1 MERYHPGVVTLYFV
15 AMLVFS
21 AWFQQPVFLALSLL
35 TALVVSKAT
44 LGSQWGRRLGWSVLL
59 GAVVGV
65 WWAIFA
71 RFGDTIL
78 MENLLGNPLTLEGLV
93 YSATLWGRVTAV
105 VLWWESLLCLVPAER
120 LLTLTGKVFPH
131 LSLYGTVL
139 LRFLPQLR
147 RQRAGIQAAR
157 AGIGVSESWRE
168 KTRRESMTATWGL
181 ENLQRTA
188 QAMRCRGY
196 SLRRRTTYQATW
208 LKHGD
213 RLLLLLEG
221 WGIILLLCGWALNQT
236 RAWYDPELIVNRVT
250 PLSGVFYGV
259 YLVFALLPVELA
271 LKQRLRERH
280 DRRNREKIPQEKGVM
295 G

>member
-1 MERYHPGVVTLYFV
+1 MERYHPGVITLYFA
-15 AMLVFS
+15 AMLVFT
-21 AWFQQPVFLALSLL
+21 AWFQQPVFLALSLFA
-35 TALVVSKAT
+35 ALVVSKAT
-44 LGSQWGRRLGWSVLL
+44 LGDQWGRRLGWSLLL

-65 WWAIFA
+65 WWAVFA

-78 MENLLGNPLTLEGLV
+78 LDNLFGNPLTLEGLV
-93 YSATLWGRVTAV
+93 YSATLWVRVTAV

-147 RQRAGIQAAR
+147 RQRQGIQAAR
-157 AGIGVSESWRE
+157 AGIGMAESWRE
-168 KTRRESMTATWGL
+168 KTRRESMVATWGL
-181 ENLQRTA
+181 ESLQRTV

-221 WGIILLLCGWALNQT
+221 WGIVLLLCGWALNQT

-250 PLSGVFYGV
+250 PLSGVFYAAYV
-259 YLVFALLPVELA
+259 LFALLPVELA
-271 LKQRLRERH
+271 FKARLRERR
-280 DRRNREKIPQEKGVM
+280 DRRNREKGGM

>member
-1 MERYHPGVVTLYFV
+1 MERYHPGVITLYFA
-15 AMLVFS
+15 AMLVFTV
-21 AWFQQPVFLALSLL
+21 WFQQPVFLALSLF

-44 LGSQWGRRLGWSVLL
+44 LGDQWGRRLGWSLLL
-59 GAVVGV
+59 GAIIGI
-65 WWAIFA
+65 WWAVFA

-78 MENLLGNPLTLEGLV
+78 IDNLLGNPLTMEGLV
-93 YSATLWGRVTAV
+93 YSATLWVRVTAV
-105 VLWWESLLCLVPAER
+105 VLWWESLLRLVPAER

-139 LRFLPQLR
+139 LRFLPQFR
-147 RQRAGIQAAR
+147 RQRQGIQAAR
-157 AGIGVSESWRE
+157 AGIGIAESWRE

-181 ENLQRTA
+181 ESLQRTV

-196 SLRRRTTYQATW
+196 SLRRRTTYQVTW

-221 WGIILLLCGWALNQT
+221 WGIVLLLCGWALNQT

-250 PLSGVFYGV
+250 PLSGMFYAV
-259 YLVFALLPVELA
+259 YVLFALLPVELA
-271 LKQRLRERH
+271 LQMRLRERR
-280 DRRNREKIPQEKGVM
+280 DQRNREKGGM

>member
-1 MERYHPGVVTLYFV
+1 MERYHPGVITLYFA
-15 AMLVFS
+15 AMLVFT
-21 AWFQQPVFLALSLL
+21 AWFQQPVFLALSLF

-44 LGSQWGRRLGWSVLL
+44 LGDQWNRRLGWSLLL

-65 WWAIFA
+65 WWAVFA

-78 MENLLGNPLTLEGLV
+78 LDNLLGNPLTLEGLA
-93 YSATLWGRVTAV
+93 YSATLWVRVTAV
-105 VLWWESLLCLVPAER
+105 VLWWESLLRLVPAER

-139 LRFLPQLR
+139 LRFLPQFR
-147 RQRAGIQAAR
+147 RQRQGIQAAR
-157 AGIGVSESWRE
+157 AGIGIAESWRE

-181 ENLQRTA
+181 ESLQRTV

-196 SLRRRTTYQATW
+196 SLRRRTTYQVTW

-221 WGIILLLCGWALNQT
+221 WGIVLLLCGWALNQT

-250 PLSGVFYGV
+250 PLSGGFYVV
-259 YLVFALLPVELA
+259 YVLFALLPVELA
-271 LKQRLRERH
+271 GKAWLRERR
-280 DRRNREKIPQEKGVM
+280 DQRNREKGGM

>member
-1 MERYHPGVVTLYFV
+1 MERYHPGVITLYFA
-15 AMLVFS
+15 AMLVFT
-21 AWFQQPVFLALSLL
+21 AWFQQPVFLALSLF

-44 LGSQWGRRLGWSVLL
+44 LGDQWNRRLGWSLLL

-65 WWAIFA
+65 WWAVFA

-78 MENLLGNPLTLEGLV
+78 LDNLLGNPLTLEGLA
-93 YSATLWGRVTAV
+93 YSATLWVRVTAV
-105 VLWWESLLCLVPAER
+105 VLWWESLLRLVPAER

-147 RQRAGIQAAR
+147 RQRQGIQAAR
-157 AGIGVSESWRE
+157 AGIGVAESWRE
-168 KTRRESMTATWGL
+168 KTRRESMVATWGL
-181 ENLQRTA
+181 ESLQRTV

-250 PLSGVFYGV
+250 PLSGVFYVV
-259 YLVFALLPVELA
+259 YVLFALLPVELA
-271 LKQRLRERH
+271 LQTRLRERR
-280 DRRNREKIPQEKGVM
+280 DQRNREKGGM

>member
-1 MERYHPGVVTLYFV
+1 M
-15 AMLVFS
+15 
-21 AWFQQPVFLALSLL
+21 
-35 TALVVSKAT
+35 
-44 LGSQWGRRLGWSVLL
+44 
-59 GAVVGV
+59 GV
-65 WWAIFA
+65 WWAVFA

-78 MENLLGNPLTLEGLV
+78 LDKLFGNPLTLEGLV
-93 YSATLWGRVTAV
+93 YSATLWVRVTAV
-105 VLWWESLLCLVPAER
+105 VLWWESLLRLVPAER
-120 LLTLTGKVFPH
+120 LLTLTGKVLPH

-147 RQRAGIQAAR
+147 RQRQGIQAAR
-157 AGIGVSESWRE
+157 AGIGMAESWRE
-168 KTRRESMTATWGL
+168 KTRRESMVATWGL
-181 ENLQRTA
+181 ESLQRTV

-196 SLRRRTTYQATW
+196 SIRRRTTYQATW

-221 WGIILLLCGWALNQT
+221 WGIVLLLCGWALNQT

-250 PLSGVFYGV
+250 PLSGVFYAA

-271 LKQRLRERH
+271 VKARLRERR
-280 DRRNREKIPQEKGVM
+280 DRRNREKGGM

>member
-1 MERYHPGVVTLYFV
+1 MERYHPGVITLYFA
-15 AMLVFS
+15 AMLVFT
-21 AWFQQPVFLALSLL
+21 AWFQQPVFLALSLF

-44 LGSQWGRRLGWSVLL
+44 LGDQWNRRLGWSLLL

-65 WWAIFA
+65 WWAVFA

-78 MENLLGNPLTLEGLV
+78 LDNLLGNPLTLEGLA
-93 YSATLWGRVTAV
+93 YSATLWVRVTAV
-105 VLWWESLLCLVPAER
+105 VLWWESLLRLVPAER
-120 LLTLTGKVFPH
+120 LLTLTGKAFPH

-139 LRFLPQLR
+139 LRFLPQFR
-147 RQRAGIQAAR
+147 RQRQGIQAAR
-157 AGIGVSESWRE
+157 AGIGIAESWRE

-181 ENLQRTA
+181 ESLQRTV

-221 WGIILLLCGWALNQT
+221 WGIVLLLCGWALNQT

-250 PLSGVFYGV
+250 PLSGGFYVV
-259 YLVFALLPVELA
+259 YVLFALLPVELA
-271 LKQRLRERH
+271 GKAWLRERR
-280 DRRNREKIPQEKGVM
+280 DQRNRAKG
-295 G
+295 GIG

>member
-1 MERYHPGVVTLYFV
+1 MERYHPGVITLYFA
-15 AMLVFS
+15 AMLVFT
-21 AWFQQPVFLALSLL
+21 AWFQQPVFLALSLF

-44 LGSQWGRRLGWSVLL
+44 LGGQWGRRLGWSLLL

-65 WWAIFA
+65 WWAVFA

-78 MENLLGNPLTLEGLV
+78 LDNLLGNPLTLEGLA
-93 YSATLWGRVTAV
+93 YSATLWVRVTAV
-105 VLWWESLLCLVPAER
+105 VLWWVL
-120 LLTLTGKVFPH
+120 PH

-147 RQRAGIQAAR
+147 RQRQGIQAAR
-157 AGIGVSESWRE
+157 AGIGVAESWRE
-168 KTRRESMTATWGL
+168 KTRRESMVATWGL
-181 ENLQRTA
+181 ESLQRTV

-221 WGIILLLCGWALNQT
+221 WGIVLLLCGWALNQT

-250 PLSGVFYGV
+250 PLSGVFYVV
-259 YLVFALLPVELA
+259 YVLFALLPVELA
-271 LKQRLRERH
+271 GKTWLRERR
-280 DRRNREKIPQEKGVM
+280 DQRNREKGGM

>member
-1 MERYHPGVVTLYFV
+1 MERYHPGVITLYFA
-15 AMLVFS
+15 AMLVFT
-21 AWFQQPVFLALSLL
+21 AWFQQPIFLALSLF

-44 LGSQWGRRLGWSVLL
+44 LGDQWNRRLGWSLLL

-65 WWAIFA
+65 WWAVFA

-78 MENLLGNPLTLEGLV
+78 LDNLLGNPLTLEGLA
-93 YSATLWGRVTAV
+93 YSATLWVRVTAV
-105 VLWWESLLCLVPAER
+105 VLWWESLLRLVPAER

-139 LRFLPQLR
+139 LRFLPQFR
-147 RQRAGIQAAR
+147 RQRQGIQAAR
-157 AGIGVSESWRE
+157 AGIGIAESWRE

-181 ENLQRTA
+181 ESLQRTV

-196 SLRRRTTYQATW
+196 SLRRRTTYQVTW

-221 WGIILLLCGWALNQT
+221 WGIVLLLCGWALNQT

-250 PLSGVFYGV
+250 PLSGMFYAV
-259 YLVFALLPVELA
+259 YVLFALLPVELA
-271 LKQRLRERH
+271 LQMRLRERR
-280 DRRNREKIPQEKGVM
+280 DQRNREKGGM

>member
-1 MERYHPGVVTLYFV
+1 MERYHPGVITLYFA
-15 AMLVFS
+15 AMLVFT
-21 AWFQQPVFLALSLL
+21 AWFQQPVFLALSLF
-35 TALVVSKAT
+35 TALAVSKAT
-44 LGSQWGRRLGWSVLL
+44 LGDQWGRRLGWSLLL
-59 GAVVGV
+59 GAIIGI
-65 WWAIFA
+65 WWAVFA

-78 MENLLGNPLTLEGLV
+78 IDNLLGNPLTLEGLV
-93 YSATLWGRVTAV
+93 YSATLWVRVTAV
-105 VLWWESLLCLVPAER
+105 VLWWESLLRLVPAER

-139 LRFLPQLR
+139 LRFLPQFR
-147 RQRAGIQAAR
+147 RQRQGIQAAR
-157 AGIGVSESWRE
+157 AGIGIAESWRE

-181 ENLQRTA
+181 ESLQRTV

-196 SLRRRTTYQATW
+196 SLRRRTTYQVTW

-221 WGIILLLCGWALNQT
+221 WGIVLLLCGWALNQT

-250 PLSGVFYGV
+250 PLSGRFYVV
-259 YLVFALLPVELA
+259 YVLFALLPVELA
-271 LKQRLRERH
+271 LQMRLRERR
-280 DRRNREKIPQEKGVM
+280 DQRNREKGGM

>member
-1 MERYHPGVVTLYFV
+1 MERYHPGVITLYFA
-15 AMLVFS
+15 AMLVFT
-21 AWFQQPVFLALSLL
+21 AWFQQPVFLVLSLL
-35 TALVVSKAT
+35 TALVVSKVT
-44 LGSQWGRRLGWSVLL
+44 LGDQWGRRLGWSLLL

-65 WWAIFA
+65 WWAVFA

-78 MENLLGNPLTLEGLV
+78 LDNLLGNPLTLEGLV
-93 YSATLWGRVTAV
+93 YSATLWVRVTAV
-105 VLWWESLLCLVPAER
+105 VLWWESLLRLVPAER

-147 RQRAGIQAAR
+147 RQRQGIQAAR
-157 AGIGVSESWRE
+157 AGIGVAETWRE
-168 KTRRESMTATWGL
+168 KTRRESMVATWGL
-181 ENLQRTA
+181 ESLQRTV

-196 SLRRRTTYQATW
+196 SLRQRTTYQATW

-221 WGIILLLCGWALNQT
+221 WGIVLLLCGWALNQT

-250 PLSGVFYGV
+250 PLSGVFYV
-259 YLVFALLPVELA
+259 AYVLFALLPVELA
-271 LKQRLRERH
+271 VKAWLRERR
-280 DRRNREKIPQEKGVM
+280 DRRNREKGGM

>member
-1 MERYHPGVVTLYFV
+1 MERYHPGVITLYFV
-15 AMLVFS
+15 AMLLFT
-21 AWFQQPVFLALSLL
+21 AWFQQPVFLALSLF
-35 TALVVSKAT
+35 TALVVSKVT
-44 LGSQWGRRLGWSVLL
+44 LGGQWGRRLGWSLLL
-59 GAVVGV
+59 GAVIGV
-65 WWAIFA
+65 WWAVFA

-78 MENLLGNPLTLEGLV
+78 FDNLFGNPLTLEGLV
-93 YSATLWGRVTAV
+93 YSATLWVRVTAI

-120 LLTLTGKVFPH
+120 LLTLTGKVLPR

-147 RQRAGIQAAR
+147 RQRQGIQAAR
-157 AGIGVSESWRE
+157 AGIGVAESWRE
-168 KTRRESMTATWGL
+168 KTRRESMVATWGL
-181 ENLQRTA
+181 ESLQRTV

-221 WGIILLLCGWALNQT
+221 WGIVLLLCGWALNQT

-250 PLSGVFYGV
+250 PLSGVFYV
-259 YLVFALLPVELA
+259 AYLLFALLPVELA
-271 LKQRLRERH
+271 GKAWLRECH
-280 DRRNREKIPQEKGVM
+280 DQRNREKGGM

>member
-1 MERYHPGVVTLYFV
+1 MERYHPGVITLYFA
-15 AMLVFS
+15 AMLVFT
-21 AWFQQPVFLALSLL
+21 AWFQQPVFLALSLF
-35 TALVVSKAT
+35 TALAVSKAT
-44 LGSQWGRRLGWSVLL
+44 LGDQWSRRLGWSLLL
-59 GAVVGV
+59 GAIIGI
-65 WWAIFA
+65 WWAVFA

-78 MENLLGNPLTLEGLV
+78 IDNLLGNPLTLEGLV
-93 YSATLWGRVTAV
+93 YSATLWVRVTAV
-105 VLWWESLLCLVPAER
+105 VLWWESLLRLVPAER

-147 RQRAGIQAAR
+147 RQRQGIQAAR
-157 AGIGVSESWRE
+157 AGIGVAESWRE
-168 KTRRESMTATWGL
+168 KTRRESMVATWGL
-181 ENLQRTA
+181 ESLQRTV

-221 WGIILLLCGWALNQT
+221 WGIVLLLCGWALNQT

-250 PLSGVFYGV
+250 PLSGGFYVV
-259 YLVFALLPVELA
+259 YVLFALLPVELA
-271 LKQRLRERH
+271 GKTWLRERR
-280 DRRNREKIPQEKGVM
+280 DQRNREKGGM

>member
-1 MERYHPGVVTLYFV
+1 MERYHPGVITLYFA
-15 AMLVFS
+15 AMLVFT
-21 AWFQQPVFLALSLL
+21 AWFQQPVFLALSLF

-44 LGSQWGRRLGWSVLL
+44 LGGQWGRRLGWW
-59 GAVVGV
+59 AV
-65 WWAIFA
+65 FA

-78 MENLLGNPLTLEGLV
+78 IDNLLGNPLTLEGLV
-93 YSATLWGRVTAV
+93 YSATLWVRVTAV
-105 VLWWESLLCLVPAER
+105 VLWWESLLRLVPAER

-139 LRFLPQLR
+139 LRFLPQFR
-147 RQRAGIQAAR
+147 RQRQGIQAAR
-157 AGIGVSESWRE
+157 AGIGIAESWRE

-181 ENLQRTA
+181 ESLQRTV

-196 SLRRRTTYQATW
+196 SLRRRTTYQVTW

-221 WGIILLLCGWALNQT
+221 WGIVLLLCGWALNQT

-250 PLSGVFYGV
+250 PLSGMFYAV
-259 YLVFALLPVELA
+259 YVLFALLPVELA
-271 LKQRLRERH
+271 LQMRLRERR
-280 DRRNREKIPQEKGVM
+280 DRRNREKGGM

>member
-1 MERYHPGVVTLYFV
+1 MERYHPGVITLYFV
-15 AMLVFS
+15 AMLIFT
-21 AWFQQPVFLALSLL
+21 AWFQQPVFLALALF

-44 LGSQWGRRLGWSVLL
+44 LGDQWGRRLGWSLLL

-65 WWAIFA
+65 WWAVFA

-78 MENLLGNPLTLEGLV
+78 LDNLLGNPLTLEGLV
-93 YSATLWGRVTAV
+93 YSATLWVRVTAV
-105 VLWWESLLCLVPAER
+105 VLWWESLLRLVPAER

-147 RQRAGIQAAR
+147 RQRQGIQAAR
-157 AGIGVSESWRE
+157 AGIGVAESWRE
-168 KTRRESMTATWGL
+168 KTRRESMVATWGL
-181 ENLQRTA
+181 ESLQRTV

-221 WGIILLLCGWALNQT
+221 WGIVLLLCGWALNQT

-250 PLSGVFYGV
+250 PLSGVFYV
-259 YLVFALLPVELA
+259 AYLLFALLPVELA
-271 LKQRLRERH
+271 VKAWLRERH
-280 DRRNREKIPQEKGVM
+280 DRRNREKGGM

>member
-1 MERYHPGVVTLYFV
+1 MERYHPGVITLYFA
-15 AMLVFS
+15 AMLVFT
-21 AWFQQPVFLALSLL
+21 AWFQQPVFLALSLF

-44 LGSQWGRRLGWSVLL
+44 LGDQWNRRLGWSLLL

-65 WWAIFA
+65 WWAVFA

-78 MENLLGNPLTLEGLV
+78 LDNLLGNPLTLEGLV
-93 YSATLWGRVTAV
+93 YSATLWVRVTAV
-105 VLWWESLLCLVPAER
+105 VLWWESLLRLVPAER

-139 LRFLPQLR
+139 IRFLPQLR
-147 RQRAGIQAAR
+147 RQRQGIQAAR
-157 AGIGVSESWRE
+157 AGIGVAESWRE
-168 KTRRESMTATWGL
+168 KTRRESMVATWGL
-181 ENLQRTA
+181 ESLQRTV

-250 PLSGVFYGV
+250 PLSGGFYVV
-259 YLVFALLPVELA
+259 YVLFALLPVELA
-271 LKQRLRERH
+271 LQTRLRERR
-280 DRRNREKIPQEKGVM
+280 DQRNREKGGM

>member
-1 MERYHPGVVTLYFV
+1 MERYHPGVITLYFA
-15 AMLVFS
+15 AMLVFT
-21 AWFQQPVFLALSLL
+21 AWFQQPVFLALSLF

-44 LGSQWGRRLGWSVLL
+44 LGGQWGRRLWWSLLL
-59 GAVVGV
+59 GAIIGI
-65 WWAIFA
+65 WWAVFA

-78 MENLLGNPLTLEGLV
+78 IDNLLGNPLTLEGLV
-93 YSATLWGRVTAV
+93 YSATLWVRVTAV
-105 VLWWESLLCLVPAER
+105 VLWWESLLRLVPAER

-139 LRFLPQLR
+139 LRFLPQFR
-147 RQRAGIQAAR
+147 RQRQGIQAAR
-157 AGIGVSESWRE
+157 AGIGIAESWRE

-181 ENLQRTA
+181 ESLQRTV

-221 WGIILLLCGWALNQT
+221 WGIVLLLCGWALNQT

-250 PLSGVFYGV
+250 PLSGMFYAV
-259 YLVFALLPVELA
+259 YVLFALLPVELA
-271 LKQRLRERH
+271 LQMRLRERR
-280 DRRNREKIPQEKGVM
+280 DQRNREKGGM

>member
-1 MERYHPGVVTLYFV
+1 MERYHPGVITLYFA
-15 AMLVFS
+15 AMLVFT
-21 AWFQQPVFLALSLL
+21 AWFQQPVFLALSLF

-44 LGSQWGRRLGWSVLL
+44 LGGQWGRQLGWSLLL
-59 GAVVGV
+59 GAIIGI
-65 WWAIFA
+65 WWAVFA

-78 MENLLGNPLTLEGLV
+78 IDNLLGNPLTLEGLV
-93 YSATLWGRVTAV
+93 YSATLWVRVTAV
-105 VLWWESLLCLVPAER
+105 VLWWESLLRLVPAER

-139 LRFLPQLR
+139 LRFLPQFR
-147 RQRAGIQAAR
+147 RQRQGIQAAR
-157 AGIGVSESWRE
+157 AGIGIAESWRE

-181 ENLQRTA
+181 ESLQRTV

-196 SLRRRTTYQATW
+196 SLRRRTTYQVTW

-221 WGIILLLCGWALNQT
+221 WGIVLLLCGWALNQT

-250 PLSGVFYGV
+250 PLSGMFYAV
-259 YLVFALLPVELA
+259 YVLFALLPVELA
-271 LKQRLRERH
+271 LQMRLRECR
-280 DRRNREKIPQEKGVM
+280 DQRNREKGGM

>member
-1 MERYHPGVVTLYFV
+1 MERYHPGVITLYFA
-15 AMLVFS
+15 AMLVFT
-21 AWFQQPVFLALSLL
+21 AWFQQPIFLALSLF
-35 TALVVSKAT
+35 TALVVSKVT
-44 LGSQWGRRLGWSVLL
+44 LGGQWGRRLGWSLLL

-65 WWAIFA
+65 WWAVFA

-78 MENLLGNPLTLEGLV
+78 LDNLLGNPLTLEGLV
-93 YSATLWGRVTAV
+93 YSATLWVRVTAV
-105 VLWWESLLCLVPAER
+105 VLWWESLLRLVPAER

-147 RQRAGIQAAR
+147 RQRQGIQAAR
-157 AGIGVSESWRE
+157 AGIGVAESWRE
-168 KTRRESMTATWGL
+168 KTRRESMVATWGL
-181 ENLQRTA
+181 ESLQRTV

-196 SLRRRTTYQATW
+196 SLRRRTTYQVTW

-221 WGIILLLCGWALNQT
+221 WGIVLLLCGWALNQT

-250 PLSGVFYGV
+250 PLSGGFYVV
-259 YLVFALLPVELA
+259 YVLFALLPVELA
-271 LKQRLRERH
+271 LQTRLRERR
-280 DRRNREKIPQEKGVM
+280 DQRNREKGGM

>member
-1 MERYHPGVVTLYFV
+1 MERYHPGVITLYFA
-15 AMLVFS
+15 AMLVFT
-21 AWFQQPVFLALSLL
+21 AWFQQPVFLALSLF

-44 LGSQWGRRLGWSVLL
+44 LGDQWNRRLGWSLLL

-65 WWAIFA
+65 WWAVFA

-78 MENLLGNPLTLEGLV
+78 LDNLLGNPLTLEGLV
-93 YSATLWGRVTAV
+93 YSATLWVRVTAV
-105 VLWWESLLCLVPAER
+105 VLWWESLLRLVPAER

-147 RQRAGIQAAR
+147 RQRQGIQAAR
-157 AGIGVSESWRE
+157 AGIGVAESWRE
-168 KTRRESMTATWGL
+168 KTRRESMVATWGL
-181 ENLQRTA
+181 ESLQRTV

-221 WGIILLLCGWALNQT
+221 WGIVLLLCGWALNQT

-250 PLSGVFYGV
+250 PLSGGFYVV
-259 YLVFALLPVELA
+259 YVLFALLPVELA
-271 LKQRLRERH
+271 GKTWLRERR
-280 DRRNREKIPQEKGVM
+280 DQRNREKGGM

>member
-1 MERYHPGVVTLYFV
+1 MERYHPGVITLYFA
-15 AMLVFS
+15 AMLVFTV
-21 AWFQQPVFLALSLL
+21 WFQQPVFLALSLF

-44 LGSQWGRRLGWSVLL
+44 LGDQWGRRLGWSLLL
-59 GAVVGV
+59 GAIIGI
-65 WWAIFA
+65 WWAVIA

-78 MENLLGNPLTLEGLV
+78 IDNLLGNPLTMEGLV
-93 YSATLWGRVTAV
+93 YSATLWVRVTAV
-105 VLWWESLLCLVPAER
+105 VLWWESLLRLVPAER

-139 LRFLPQLR
+139 LRFLPQFR
-147 RQRAGIQAAR
+147 RQRQGIQAAR
-157 AGIGVSESWRE
+157 AGIGIAESWRE

-181 ENLQRTA
+181 ESLQRTV

-196 SLRRRTTYQATW
+196 SLRRRTTYQVTW

-221 WGIILLLCGWALNQT
+221 WGIVLLLCGWALNQT

-250 PLSGVFYGV
+250 PLSGMFYAV
-259 YLVFALLPVELA
+259 YVLFALLPVELA
-271 LKQRLRERH
+271 LQMRLRERR
-280 DRRNREKIPQEKGVM
+280 DQRNREKGGM

>member
-1 MERYHPGVVTLYFV
+1 MERYHPGVITLYFA
-15 AMLVFS
+15 AMLVFT
-21 AWFQQPVFLALSLL
+21 AWFQQPVFLVLSLSS
-35 TALVVSKAT
+35 ALVVSKVT
-44 LGSQWGRRLGWSVLL
+44 LGGQWGRRLGWSLL
-59 GAVVGV
+59 VGAVVGV
-65 WWAIFA
+65 WWAVFA

-78 MENLLGNPLTLEGLV
+78 LDNLFGNPLTLEGLV
-93 YSATLWGRVTAV
+93 YSATLWVRVTAV
-105 VLWWESLLCLVPAER
+105 VLWWESLLRLVPAER

-147 RQRAGIQAAR
+147 RQRQGIQAAR
-157 AGIGVSESWRE
+157 AGIGVAESWRE
-168 KTRRESMTATWGL
+168 KTRRESMVATWGM
-181 ENLQRTA
+181 ESLQRTV

-221 WGIILLLCGWALNQT
+221 WGIVLLLCGWALNQT

-250 PLSGVFYGV
+250 PLSGVFYV
-259 YLVFALLPVELA
+259 AYLLFALLPVELA
-271 LKQRLRERH
+271 GKAWLRERR
-280 DRRNREKIPQEKGVM
+280 DRRNREKGGIG
-295 G
+295 

>member
-1 MERYHPGVVTLYFV
+1 MERYHPGVITLYFA
-15 AMLVFS
+15 AMLVFT
-21 AWFQQPVFLALSLL
+21 AWFQQPVFLALSLF

-44 LGSQWGRRLGWSVLL
+44 LGGQWGRRLEWSLLL
-59 GAVVGV
+59 GAIIGI
-65 WWAIFA
+65 WWAVFA

-78 MENLLGNPLTLEGLV
+78 IDNLLGNPLTLEGLV
-93 YSATLWGRVTAV
+93 YSATLWVRVTAV
-105 VLWWESLLCLVPAER
+105 VLWWESLLRLVPAER

-139 LRFLPQLR
+139 LRFLPQFR
-147 RQRAGIQAAR
+147 RQRQGIQAAR
-157 AGIGVSESWRE
+157 AGIGIAESWRE

-181 ENLQRTA
+181 ESLQRTV

-196 SLRRRTTYQATW
+196 SLRRRTTYQVTW

-221 WGIILLLCGWALNQT
+221 WGIVLLLCGWALNQT

-250 PLSGVFYGV
+250 PLSGMFYAV
-259 YLVFALLPVELA
+259 YVLFALLPVELA
-271 LKQRLRERH
+271 LQMRLRERR
-280 DRRNREKIPQEKGVM
+280 DQRNREKGGM

>member
-1 MERYHPGVVTLYFV
+1 MERYHPGVITLYFA
-15 AMLVFS
+15 AMLVFT
-21 AWFQQPVFLALSLL
+21 AWFQQPVFLALSLF

-44 LGSQWGRRLGWSVLL
+44 LGDQWNRRLGWSLLL
-59 GAVVGV
+59 GAVVGL
-65 WWAIFA
+65 WWAVFA

-78 MENLLGNPLTLEGLV
+78 LDNLLGNPLTLEGLA
-93 YSATLWGRVTAV
+93 YSATLWVRVTAV
-105 VLWWESLLCLVPAER
+105 VLWWESLLRLVPAER
-120 LLTLTGKVFPH
+120 LLTLTGKVLPH

-139 LRFLPQLR
+139 FRFLPQLR
-147 RQRAGIQAAR
+147 RQRQGIQAAR
-157 AGIGVSESWRE
+157 AGIGVAESWRE
-168 KTRRESMTATWGL
+168 KTRRESMVATWGL
-181 ENLQRTA
+181 ESLQRTV

-221 WGIILLLCGWALNQT
+221 WGIVLLLCGWALNQT

-250 PLSGVFYGV
+250 PLSGGFYVV
-259 YLVFALLPVELA
+259 YVLFALLPVELA
-271 LKQRLRERH
+271 GKTWLWERR
-280 DRRNREKIPQEKGVM
+280 DQRNREKGGM

>member
-1 MERYHPGVVTLYFV
+1 MERYHPGVITLYFA
-15 AMLVFS
+15 AMLVFT
-21 AWFQQPVFLALSLL
+21 AWFQQPVFLALSLF

-44 LGSQWGRRLGWSVLL
+44 LGDQWNRRLGWSLLL

-65 WWAIFA
+65 WWAVFA

-78 MENLLGNPLTLEGLV
+78 LDNLLGNPLTLEGLA
-93 YSATLWGRVTAV
+93 YSATLWVRVTAV
-105 VLWWESLLCLVPAER
+105 VLWWESLLRLVPAER

-147 RQRAGIQAAR
+147 RQRQGIQAAR
-157 AGIGVSESWRE
+157 AGIGVAESWRE
-168 KTRRESMTATWGL
+168 KTRRESMVATWGL
-181 ENLQRTA
+181 ESLQRTV

-196 SLRRRTTYQATW
+196 SLRRRTTYQVTW

-250 PLSGVFYGV
+250 PLSGVFYVV
-259 YLVFALLPVELA
+259 YVLFALLPVELA
-271 LKQRLRERH
+271 GKAWLRERR
-280 DRRNREKIPQEKGVM
+280 DQRNREKGGM

>member
-93 YSATLWGRVTAV
+93 YSATLWVRVTAV
-105 VLWWESLLCLVPAER
+105 ALWWESLLCLVPAER
-120 LLTLTGKVFPH
+120 LLTLAGKVFPH

-147 RQRAGIQAAR
+147 RQRAGIKAAR
-157 AGIGVSESWRE
+157 SGIGVSESWRE

-181 ENLQRTA
+181 EKLQRTV

-250 PLSGVFYGV
+250 PLSGLFYGV
-259 YLVFALLPVELA
+259 YLVFALLPVELV
-271 LKQRLRERH
+271 LKQWLRERH
-280 DRRNREKIPQEKGVM
+280 DRRSREKMPQEKGVM

>member
-1 MERYHPGVVTLYFV
+1 MERYHPGVITLYFA
-15 AMLVFS
+15 AMLVFT
-21 AWFQQPVFLALSLL
+21 AWFQQPVFLALSLFA
-35 TALVVSKAT
+35 ALVVSKAT
-44 LGSQWGRRLGWSVLL
+44 LGDQWGRRLGWSLLL

-65 WWAIFA
+65 WWAVFA

-78 MENLLGNPLTLEGLV
+78 LDNLFGNPLTLEGLV
-93 YSATLWGRVTAV
+93 YSATLWVRVTAV

-147 RQRAGIQAAR
+147 RQRQGIQAAR
-157 AGIGVSESWRE
+157 AGIGMAESWRE
-168 KTRRESMTATWGL
+168 KTRRESMVATWGL
-181 ENLQRTA
+181 ESLQRTV

-196 SLRRRTTYQATW
+196 FLRRRTTYQATW

-221 WGIILLLCGWALNQT
+221 WGIVLLLCGWALNQT

-250 PLSGVFYGV
+250 PLSGVFYAAYV
-259 YLVFALLPVELA
+259 LFALLPVELA
-271 LKQRLRERH
+271 FKARLRERR
-280 DRRNREKIPQEKGVM
+280 DRRNREKGGM